1 MPCLRTLQAQLEAGL
16 GEVFLMRRLYR
27 LAPVLLLATSLAP
40 AGATEDTDTP
50 GAGKWEIN
58 IGVSGERSGSTW
70 EYAVPDTD
78 FNYGWGDNTQL
89 VLAVPRILLH
99 EPGVGPRSGL
109 GSATVG
115 IKWRLF
121 EHAPSGIALAVFPTY
136 SWNLS
141 SNAARRGLAD
151 PGRSV
156 ALPLMAGVRRGDT
169 ALFAEAGRNLVQ
181 YGPDEWLAGLRLTHQ
196 CLAALECRVELD
208 HTRVAREP
216 GQTLASVGF
225 KWKLAEDL
233 ILQGSVGRDVG
244 PAREDG
250 RQLAF
255 MFGVQLLR

>member
-1 MPCLRTLQAQLEAGL
+1 MAPRYRIAL
-16 GEVFLMRRLYR
+16 G
-27 LAPVLLLATSLAP
+27 LLLAGLLAQ

-58 IGVSGERSGSTW
+58 LAVSGERSGSSR
-70 EYAVPDTD
+70 EYAVPDAD
-78 FNYGWGDNTQL
+78 INYGWGEHAQL
-89 VLAVPRILLH
+89 VLAMPRMLLR
-99 EPGVGPRSGL
+99 EPDVGSRSGL
-109 GSATVG
+109 GSATAG

-121 EHAPSGIALAVFPTY
+121 EHAPSGITLAVFPSY

-141 SNAARRGLAD
+141 SSAARRGLAD
-151 PGRSV
+151 PGRSI
-156 ALPLMAGVRRGDT
+156 ALPLIAGIRRGDT

-196 CLAALECRVELD
+196 CLAVVECRVELD
-208 HTRVAREP
+208 HTREARAP

-225 KWKLAEDL
+225 KWRVAEQL
-233 ILQGSVGRDVG
+233 ILQGSVGRDLD
-244 PAREDG
+244 PARDES

>member
-1 MPCLRTLQAQLEAGL
+1 MAPRYRIAL
-16 GEVFLMRRLYR
+16 G
-27 LAPVLLLATSLAP
+27 LLLAGLLAQ

-58 IGVSGERSGSTW
+58 LAVSGERSGSSR
-70 EYAVPDTD
+70 EYAVPDAD
-78 FNYGWGDNTQL
+78 INYGWGEHTQL
-89 VLAVPRILLH
+89 VLAMPRMLLR
-99 EPGVGPRSGL
+99 EPDIGSRSGL
-109 GSATVG
+109 GSATAG

-121 EHAPSGIALAVFPTY
+121 EHAPSGIALAVFPSY

-141 SNAARRGLAD
+141 SSAARRGLAD
-151 PGRSV
+151 PGRSI
-156 ALPLMAGVRRGDT
+156 ALPLIAGIRRGDT

-196 CLAALECRVELD
+196 CLAVVECRVELD
-208 HTRVAREP
+208 HTREARAP

-225 KWKLAEDL
+225 KWRVAEQL
-233 ILQGSVGRDVG
+233 ILQGSVGRDLD
-244 PAREDG
+244 PARDES